1 MLEADPARL
10 QQIFWNLIKNA
21 VKFTPEGGRLHVRTS
36 NDADANFVVCV
47 EDTGLGID
55 AESLPK
61 IFKAFEQGERP
72 KMGGLGLGLA
82 ISKSLVETHN
92 GRITPR
98 APAADRARHS
108 RRCSRSPTAKPA
120 PARPVQRR
128 RRRNGRRCA
137 SSSWKITRIRIA
149 ASPSFCAGVAMKS
162 RRPVMSRRACCC
174 GQAEFDVLV
183 SDIGLPDGTGVE
195 LMQQLRQAD
204 HDIFGIALTG
214 FGMED
219 DIRRSHDV
227 GFDHHLIKP
236 VDLNKLDALIQQ
248 MPVERGRTP
257 APVS

>member
-1 MLEADPARL
+1 LEPDQERRE
-10 QQIFWNLIKNA
+10 
-21 VKFTPEGGRLHVRTS
+21 VHSEGGRLHVRTS

-72 KMGGLGLGLA
+72 KWAGSVWGSRSVSRSSKRTTAASRREPRPRTGRDIHGGVPALRPRSQHQHARCRDGAAGTEDVAHL
-82 ISKSLVETHN
+82 LVEDHEDTN
-92 GRITPR
+92 
-98 APAADRARHS
+98 
-108 RRCSRSPTAKPA
+108 RCLT
-120 PARPVQRR
+120 QLLRR
-128 RRRNGRRCA
+128 RGYEVE
-137 SSSWKITRIRIA
+137 A
-149 ASPSFCAGVAMKS
+149 ASNVAGALVVAAK
-162 RRPVMSRRACCC
+162 R
-174 GQAEFDVLV
+174 EFDVLV